1 MTLSPPT
8 GGAPGVRAKL
18 ERDIR
23 ARARV
28 LPFSCDATAFD
39 TRSRH
44 IAQCC
49 TVFPHVACG
58 PHAARRTLLVGCGR
72 MKDLVPQKRVAAELG
87 VSRSSLWRASRSAI
101 PGFPSP
107 VVLRARVYWVRS
119 DLPALRIAMDRF
131 QGRSAFEAERRH
143 AKARAALA
151 EATGLKPKRRKQ
163 ASAIPQPDLFDAP
176 DTAGPGGAERANR
189 ARRC

>member
-1 MTLSPPT
+1 
-8 GGAPGVRAKL
+8 
-18 ERDIR
+18 
-23 ARARV
+23 
-28 LPFSCDATAFD
+28 
-39 TRSRH
+39 
-44 IAQCC
+44 
-49 TVFPHVACG
+49 
-58 PHAARRTLLVGCGR
+58 

-107 VVLRARVYWVRS
+107 VVLRARVYWLRS
-119 DLPALRIAMDRF
+119 DLPALRVAMDRF

-163 ASAIPQPDLFDAP
+163 SSAIPQPDLFDGP

-189 ARRC
+189 ARRY

>member
-8 GGAPGVRAKL
+8 KAAPVVRAKL
-18 ERDIR
+18 ERHFR
-23 ARARV
+23 SRV
-28 LPFSCDATAFD
+28 RMLAFACDAKAFD
-39 TRSRH
+39 TRSRQ

-58 PHAARRTLLVGCGR
+58 PYAARRTLLVGCVR
-72 MKDLVPQKRVAAELG
+72 MRDLVPQKRIASELG

-107 VVLRARVYWVRS
+107 VVLRARVYWLRS
-119 DLPALRIAMDRF
+119 DLPALRAAMDRF

-143 AKARAALA
+143 ARARTALA

>member
-1 MTLSPPT
+1 
-8 GGAPGVRAKL
+8 
-18 ERDIR
+18 
-23 ARARV
+23 
-28 LPFSCDATAFD
+28 
-39 TRSRH
+39 
-44 IAQCC
+44 
-49 TVFPHVACG
+49 
-58 PHAARRTLLVGCGR
+58 

-107 VVLRARVYWVRS
+107 VLLRARVYWLRT
-119 DLPALRIAMDRF
+119 DLPALRAAMDRF

-163 ASAIPQPDLFDAP
+163 ASALPQPDLFDGP

-189 ARRC
+189 ARRY